1 MQKLEDSYT
10 SHGRVFKLVKREETK
25 AMFKSDDGVV
35 EVFKIKILP
44 AAEIYGRSYPE
55 RESSPSDEDFGK
67 IAWCY
72 SSDYKAAEIRYQSL

>member
-1 MQKLEDSYT
+1 MQKLEESYT
-10 SHGRVFKLVKREETK
+10 SHGNVFTLVKRGENK
-25 AMFKSDDGVV
+25 AMFKSNNGIV

-44 AAEIYGRSYPE
+44 AAEIYGREYPE

-72 SSDYKAAEIRYQSL
+72 SSDYEAAENKYNSL